1 MGNSITCSMYHRL
14 QPQNI
19 SNTLYPRNMVGVRYV
34 NVNNLHKR
42 EDNYDNYD
50 YDDEDNNNNNNNK

>member
-1 MGNSITCSMYHRL
+1 MYHRL

-50 YDDEDNNNNNNNK
+50 YDDEDNNNNNNNNK